1 MYIRIWLPLQHTDRR
16 TRTRTRT
23 RTDTRTD
30 TRRHT
35 HGHAHAQTRT
45 RTYARGSDTDS
56 ACFCVQLLQM
66 LHGQMEDIDTRLA
79 EAEKIKVAWTP
90 VQDMI
95 IESLPD
101 QLDELKVSSFS

>member
-1 MYIRIWLPLQHTDRR
+1 MIVKLDYLNVHPNMASTTAHRQTHT
-16 TRTRTRT
+16 
-23 RTDTRTD
+23 
-30 TRRHT
+30 HT
-35 HGHAHAQTRT
+35 HGQTRT
-45 RTYARGSDTDS
+45 RTHARGPDTDS
-56 ACFCVQLLQM
+56 FACFCVQLLQM

>member
-1 MYIRIWLPLQHTDRR
+1 MIVKLDYLNVHPNMASTTAHRQTHTH
-16 TRTRTRT
+16 THTHTH
-23 RTDTRTD
+23 
-30 TRRHT
+30 RHT
-35 HGHAHAQTRT
+35 HGQTRT
-45 RTYARGSDTDS
+45 RTHARGPDTDS

>member
-1 MYIRIWLPLQHTDRR
+1 MIVKLDYLNVHPNMASTTAHRYRC
-16 TRTRTRT
+16 TRT
-23 RTDTRTD
+23 RTDTRT
-30 TRRHT
+30 
-35 HGHAHAQTRT
+35 RT
-45 RTYARGSDTDS
+45 RTHARGPDTDS

>member
-1 MYIRIWLPLQHTDRR
+1 MYIRIWLPQTDA
-16 TRTRTRT
+16 
-23 RTDTRTD
+23 
-30 TRRHT
+30 
-35 HGHAHAQTRT
+35 HAQTHAQTRT
-45 RTYARGSDTDS
+45 PTRTHARGTDTDS
-56 ACFCVQLLQM
+56 PACFCVQLLQM